1 MAKAAVADEAPLT
14 QTLLINFYHLLRRWP
29 TTVILCIIA
38 LRFLFRRYVS
48 PLRRYPGPFLASGT
62 RLYSLILTARGRTH
76 EEHVALHRKY
86 GPIVRIQPNQLS
98 FSSPEAA
105 RQILSP
111 GKGFHKTNFYW
122 VFPPYGNPDV
132 FTEIRENVH
141 ATKKRFVNQPY
152 SLASFQALTPW
163 IDKTIEI
170 LMNKLDSQ
178 VERAVEVVDLGNFL
192 HWFAFDVLGEM
203 AFSSSFGFIE
213 QEKDVDGAINF
224 IDTVQQYDGIVGQI
238 PFLDYFLRRSPFW
251 DYLPFVTPL
260 ANNHVT
266 RTALGQMAA
275 REDGTAVV
283 DRRDLLSQLFE
294 AHEKDPEK
302 FDKGSVFAV
311 AHGAIFAGSDSTAS
325 TMQTF
330 MWNVLNNKPVY
341 EKLTEEILNA
351 DRNLQLGEI
360 VAWEE
365 SQKCLPYFQACL
377 KEAMRVGPAVGLAIY
392 RKVPGLGADIDGVFV
407 PGGTELA
414 VNAHV
419 LHKDKAIFGVDADV
433 FRPERWLGKEGD
445 EKSEARVKNMD
456 RHMFQFG
463 GGSHVCIGRNL
474 AILEMNKVLPQIL
487 RRYKFELVYPGRP
500 MKKHS
505 TFFVVQ
511 AGLEVKMA
519 RR

>member
-1 MAKAAVADEAPLT
+1 MAKAAVTDEAPLT
-14 QTLLINFYHLLRRWP
+14 QTLLVNFYVLLRQWP
-29 TTVILCIIA
+29 TTTILLLLA
-38 LRFLFRRYVS
+38 LRFLIRRYLS
-48 PLRRYPGPFLASGT
+48 PLRKYPGPFLASGT

-76 EEHVALHRKY
+76 EDHVALHRKY
-86 GPIVRIQPNQLS
+86 GSIVRIQPNQLS

-122 VFPPYGNPDV
+122 VFPPYNNPDI
-132 FTEIRENVH
+132 FTEVRENVH

-152 SLASFQALTPW
+152 SLASFQALAPW
-163 IDKTIEI
+163 IDQTIKVLTRKLDFYAERSTKTI
-170 LMNKLDSQ
+170 
-178 VERAVEVVDLGNFL
+178 DLGNFL
-192 HWFAFDVLGEM
+192 HWFAFDVLGEA
-203 AFSSSFGFIE
+203 AFSSSFGFVE
-213 QEKDVDGAINF
+213 QERDVDGAIKF

-238 PFLDYFLRRSPFW
+238 PFLDYLLRRSPYW
-251 DYLPFVTPL
+251 DYLPFVSPL
-260 ANNHVT
+260 TNNYIT
-266 RTALGQMAA
+266 RTALGQMTA

-283 DRRDLLSQLFE
+283 GRRDLLSQLFE

-330 MWNVLNNKPVY
+330 MWNVLNNKAVY
-341 EKLTEEILNA
+341 DKLTEEILAA
-351 DRNLQLGEI
+351 DRNGDLGEI
-360 VAWEE
+360 VTWEE

-392 RKVPGLGADIDGVFV
+392 RKVPGAGTEIDGVFV

-419 LHKDKAIFGVDADV
+419 LHKDQAIFGQDADV
-433 FRPERWLGKEGD
+433 FRPERWLVKEGD
-445 EKSEARVKNMD
+445 EKGEARIKAMD

-463 GGSHVCIGRNL
+463 GGAHVCIGRNL

-487 RRYKFELVYPGRP
+487 RRYKFELNYPGRP

-511 AGLEVKMA
+511 EGLEVSIEK
-519 RR
+519 R